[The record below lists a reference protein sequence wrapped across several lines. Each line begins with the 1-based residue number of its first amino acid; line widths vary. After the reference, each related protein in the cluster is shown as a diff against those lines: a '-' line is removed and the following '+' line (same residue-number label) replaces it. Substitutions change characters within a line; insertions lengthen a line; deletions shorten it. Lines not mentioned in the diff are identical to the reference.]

1 MCLDGLQTRKL
12 GQSPL
17 NVTATQRWKSMA
29 GISSLV
35 TLTYHET
42 VHNTQQPFGKLKQ
55 TLSKKLQET
64 VLANLAV
71 ESAIN
76 GLTHG

>member
-1 MCLDGLQTRKL
+1 MDGIYAL
-12 GQSPL
+12 
-17 NVTATQRWKSMA
+17 
-29 GISSLV
+29 LV
-35 TLTYHET
+35 TLIYRET
-42 VHNTQQPFGKLKQ
+42 EYKTQPFGKLKQ

-71 ESAIN
+71 ESDIN